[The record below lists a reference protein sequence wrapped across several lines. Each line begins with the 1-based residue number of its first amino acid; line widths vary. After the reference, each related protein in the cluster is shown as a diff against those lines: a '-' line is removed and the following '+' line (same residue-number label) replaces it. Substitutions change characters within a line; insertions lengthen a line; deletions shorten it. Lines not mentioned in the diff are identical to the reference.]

1 MPIFTY
7 QTRLELDSGA
17 TAALQGYAEQAGL
30 VERRLFAALMKNQH
44 LANVGRKS
52 DALSIAALK
61 SRFISEYGIT
71 ARHFNGIRM
80 VLEGKI
86 KSLKELQS
94 DHIGETEARIKR
106 AEKTLS
112 VQRKALHAT
121 RHPKPAKASKQAPAK
136 LSLTAEERQ
145 AKITKLARS
154 IHHKERNLPRQQA
167 TLARLRADREA
178 GVVRIC
184 FGSKKRFRE
193 QFNAPERE
201 SAAFKAQW
209 KKDWQASRSAQFFLV
224 GSKDENAGCQS
235 CVATL
240 QADGR
245 LTLQVRLP
253 EALGKHVMLKNV
265 HFAYGHQAILA
276 SLKAQRALSYR
287 FVCDDK
293 GWRVFLST
301 DHDAVPVK
309 TRQKLDVGA
318 IGLDLN
324 ANHVALAEVDRFGN
338 LIRAEKLVCHNHGK
352 STDQAKALIG
362 DLAKAVAARCA
373 AAGKPLVLEQLD
385 FRQRKKAL
393 GELNPRAAR
402 LLSSFY
408 YGKMGS
414 ALRTACFRAGVEVID
429 VNPAYTSTIG
439 AINHAQPRGISVHQG
454 AAMAIARRGLG
465 FSERLSTRVG
475 LAPARRGGHVTF
487 DLPARNRS
495 KHVWSFWASSR
506 KNLQAAL
513 AAHFRSGAAKAAPAP
528 LISQTQYVATRRGL
542 AQSQRSTQKL
552 SVKFRQPR
560 HPNCSGVALEDVP
573 F

>member
-7 QTRLELDSGA
+7 QTRLTLDSGS
-17 TAALQGYAEQAGL
+17 AAAMQGYADLAGP

-44 LANVGRKS
+44 LANAGRKS
-52 DALSIAALK
+52 EVLSIAALK
-61 SRFISEYGIT
+61 SIFIAEHGIT
-71 ARHFNGIRM
+71 ARHFNAIRM

-86 KSLKELQS
+86 KSLKELQGDLIS
-94 DHIGETEARIKR
+94 EAEARIKR
-106 AEKTLS
+106 AEKTLDK
-112 VQRKALHAT
+112 QRKALDGL
-121 RHPKPAKASKQAPAK
+121 RHPKLSKASKKAPTKAP
-136 LSLTAEERQ
+136 LSIEDRQ
-145 AKITKLARS
+145 AKITKLTKS
-154 IHHKERNLPRQQA
+154 IHHKQRNLPRQQA
-167 TLARLRADREA
+167 KLARLRADREA
-178 GVVRIC
+178 GLVRIC
-184 FGSKKRFRE
+184 FGSKRLFRE
-193 QFNAPERE
+193 QFNAPERD
-201 SAAFKAQW
+201 SKAFKAQW
-209 KKDWQASRSAQFFLV
+209 KQDWQASRSAQFFLV
-224 GSKDENAGCQS
+224 GSKDETAGCQS
-235 CVATL
+235 CVATV

-245 LTLQVRLP
+245 LSLRVRLP
-253 EALGKHVMLKNV
+253 DTMGKHVVLTNV
-265 HFAYGHQAILA
+265 HFAYGHEAILA

-287 FVCDDK
+287 FVRDDK

-309 TRQKLDVGA
+309 TRRTLEVGA

-338 LIRAEKLVCHNHGK
+338 LIRAEKLVCHSHSK

-362 DLAKAVAARCA
+362 DLAKAIAARCA

-385 FRQRKKAL
+385 FRQRKKAI

-408 YGKMGS
+408 YSKMGS

-454 AAMAIARRGLG
+454 AAMAVARRGMG

-495 KHVWSFWASSR
+495 KHVWSFWANSR

-513 AAHFRSGAAKAAPAP
+513 AAHFRSGAARAAPAP

-542 AQSQRSTQKL
+542 AQSLRSTQKL
-552 SVKFRQPR
+552 PVKSRQPR
-560 HPNCSGVALEDVP
+560 HPNCSGVALDDVP